1 MRKWCLRH
9 QSEHAARSNCA
20 FESGS
25 LLDLSWIRVHSPAV
39 LFLCLDTNRMVSFRS
54 FHATCR
60 VPLLLVSL
68 PAVCY
73 TRVFFFKII
82 NINLIQLLRASSF
95 SPQTYSAKASKAAS
109 CSLLSPYWRPAL
121 LCPMY
126 ARATKVPFPNSAI
139 SPPFQRRRDHIAVT
153 HRGCI
158 MTGIMP
164 RK

>member
-9 QSEHAARSNCA
+9 QSEHAALSNCA
-20 FESGS
+20 CESGS

-95 SPQTYSAKASKAAS
+95 SPQTYSAKTSKTAS
-109 CSLLSPYWRPAL
+109 CFLLSPYWRPAR
-121 LCPMY
+121 CRFQTPRMSS
-126 ARATKVPFPNSAI
+126 VPKTA
-139 SPPFQRRRDHIAVT
+139 
-153 HRGCI
+153 
-158 MTGIMP
+158 
-164 RK
+164 